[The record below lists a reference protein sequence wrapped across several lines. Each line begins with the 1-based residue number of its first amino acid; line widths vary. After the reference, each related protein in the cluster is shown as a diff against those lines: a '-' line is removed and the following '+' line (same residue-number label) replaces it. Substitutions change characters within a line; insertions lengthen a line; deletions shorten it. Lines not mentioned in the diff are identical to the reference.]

1 MTKPRNLSIS
11 IPEPCTVPW
20 NTMHTVDDYRR
31 HCDSCATVVT
41 DFSAMTDDE
50 LVSYLQNRAG
60 QKTCGRFRKDQLGKP
75 LPLLPEQKRKAIWWK
90 AALLLPF
97 SFIPKIGNAQQQ
109 DTLATQRQDS
119 VLRTSSAL
127 NTDSLD
133 QIIEPIAENSDAK
146 IDSVARVNPETDST
160 EIASTPKIDT
170 SVTLM
175 EMQPITTGSILS
187 LETCEVVDGAVV
199 LGSLYRSDEEILASR
214 FDSLKNIASF
224 FRFFKLNRTTISA
237 DKNNSPK
244 ETASAILPQTTSIS
258 ELNPRSRNR
267 KPNNPTA

>member
-20 NTMHTVDDYRR
+20 NTMHTVDEYRK

-109 DTLATQRQDS
+109 DTLATEKNDTLFTLTQNSDTNFVAQQD
-119 VLRTSSAL
+119 TSGIT
-127 NTDSLD
+127 NDSLS
-133 QIIEPIAENSDAK
+133 QVAV
-146 IDSVARVNPETDST
+146 IDSLYQDIPDSMRPPFIWEITYNPSQLIYICST
-160 EIASTPKIDT
+160 EGLYGDVVATLGF
-170 SVTLM
+170 TLM
-175 EMQPITTGSILS
+175 EPQAEIFKPQGLSIAFRDTLKAIT
-187 LETCEVVDGAVV
+187 VAVRE
-199 LGSLYRSDEEILASR
+199 LN
-214 FDSLKNIASF
+214 KNIP
-224 FRFFKLNRTTISA
+224 RTDQSQPEPAPQQPATPAQTEHITA
-237 DKNNSPK
+237 VLTDNKRVPKRNN
-244 ETASAILPQTTSIS
+244 
-258 ELNPRSRNR
+258 
-267 KPNNPTA
+267 

>member
-133 QIIEPIAENSDAK
+133 QIIEPIAENSDAE
-146 IDSVARVNPETDST
+146 IDSVARVNPEIDSS
-160 EIASTPKIDT
+160 EIASIPEIDT

-175 EMQPITTGSILS
+175 EMQPTIGIFSS
-187 LETCEVVDGAVV
+187 LETCEIGITAKIY
-199 LGSLYRSDEEILASR
+199 GNISRSDEEIIASR
-214 FDSLKNIASF
+214 FDRIKSVISF
-224 FRFFKLNRTTISA
+224 FGFFNLNRTTIAA
-237 DKNNSPK
+237 DKNNSTK